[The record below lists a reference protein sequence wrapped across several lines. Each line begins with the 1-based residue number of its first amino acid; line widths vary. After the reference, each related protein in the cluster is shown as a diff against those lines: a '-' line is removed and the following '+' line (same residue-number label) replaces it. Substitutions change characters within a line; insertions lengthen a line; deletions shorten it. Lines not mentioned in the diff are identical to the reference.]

1 MEANN
6 RILYSELLKKCGISL
21 NNLNN
26 YQEDERIDTELT
38 KRLNEQVIVWFN
50 EINQKAN
57 NDRPVNF
64 EEYMSCDNDLSVSSP
79 IDENFIVENTKAC
92 HKIEQPDQDN
102 NDDDDEEPRLAPSRK
117 QAIEALNLV
126 RYFFECQPN
135 ETTSEIGKID
145 EV

>member
-57 NDRPVNF
+57 NDRLVNF
-64 EEYMSCDNDLSVSSP
+64 EEYMSCDNDLCVSSP
-79 IDENFIVENTKAC
+79 IDDYLKTLKPVIK
-92 HKIEQPDQDN
+92 
-102 NDDDDEEPRLAPSRK
+102 
-117 QAIEALNLV
+117 
-126 RYFFECQPN
+126 
-135 ETTSEIGKID
+135 
-145 EV
+145 